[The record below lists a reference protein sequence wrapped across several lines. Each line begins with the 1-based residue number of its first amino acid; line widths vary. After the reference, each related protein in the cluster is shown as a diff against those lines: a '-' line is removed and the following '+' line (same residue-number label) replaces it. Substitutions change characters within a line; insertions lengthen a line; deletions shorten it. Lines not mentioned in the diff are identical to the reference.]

1 MEGAAFRK
9 HTASQPLWISL
20 RFEWGRPM
28 NRNEFY
34 DAKSIT
40 ALDINLAWATLEL
53 LTDDVEDIQ
62 LLISG
67 NEEDV
72 DELKVSVNDG
82 KLTIEQPAYGLT
94 THITMVRW
102 MQVMLR
108 LPSVWKGVIEASTVA
123 GPLRARGLT
132 GSDLTLTTVSGDL
145 LASDLSA
152 IVMHVRTVTGC
163 LTLRTAGAETLKAR
177 TVSGDFRLSEGDF
190 RKITVNGVSSDLR
203 IDLATVFEQMD
214 ATTVAGDIM
223 IYAPTREANISLRS
237 ATGRLRTSEVS
248 ITDEGPVLNVV
259 TVSGN
264 LTVSGKNL

>member
-1 MEGAAFRK
+1 
-9 HTASQPLWISL
+9 
-20 RFEWGRPM
+20 M

-34 DAKSIT
+34 ATANVS

-82 KLTIEQPAYGLT
+82 KLVIEQPAYGLT

-108 LPSVWKGVIEASTVA
+108 LPRVWKGVIEASTVA
-123 GPLRARGLT
+123 GPLRARNLT
-132 GSDLTLTTVSGDL
+132 GSDLSLTTVSGDL

-152 IVMHVRTVTGC
+152 IEMHLRTVTGC
-163 LTLRTAGAETLKAR
+163 LTVRTAGAEMLKAR
-177 TVSGDFRLSEGDF
+177 TVSGDLRLSEGDF
-190 RKITVNGVSSDLR
+190 RKMTVNGVSSDLNL
-203 IDLATVFEQMD
+203 DLSTAFEQMD
-214 ATTVAGDIM
+214 VTTVAGNIV
-223 IYAPTREANISLRS
+223 ICAPTRAANISLRS
-237 ATGRLRTSEVS
+237 ATGRLRTNDIS
-248 ITDEGPVLNVV
+248 ITDEGPVLNAV

-264 LTVSGKNL
+264 LTVVGKAQ